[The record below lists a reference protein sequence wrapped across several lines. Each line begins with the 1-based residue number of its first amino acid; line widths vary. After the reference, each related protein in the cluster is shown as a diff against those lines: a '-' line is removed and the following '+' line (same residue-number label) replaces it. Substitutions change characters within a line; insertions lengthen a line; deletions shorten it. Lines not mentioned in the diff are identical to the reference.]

1 MAKEPWRFDADSGK
15 DVSLYVHIPFCASRC
30 RYCDFASNVAGRSAM
45 ERYVSCLM
53 REMDRWAPALEGRS
67 VSTVFF
73 GGGTPGLLPPELT
86 ARLAE
91 RIRSRFDCRADG
103 EWTLESNPETT
114 DLERAQQWRAMGF
127 NRLSLGLQ
135 AAQPALLAML
145 GRRADAGRLLAAAQE
160 ARQAGLDNLNVDLM
174 ASLPGQRMEDL
185 LASVDVAVRAGASH
199 ISLYALVVHEDTPLG
214 REIGSGV
221 LAQPGEDEDRDMFE
235 AACRRL
241 EAEGYGRYEISNFAR
256 PGRESRHNLVY
267 WRRGDYLGLGASA
280 ASCDGGRR
288 WCNEA
293 DLEAYCRRME
303 AGAAPW
309 NEVETLS
316 EADKAFETLMLGLRL
331 TRGIDRAAFRER
343 FGYDCAVRF
352 RPLLARWIRAG
363 LARLTGERLALTAA
377 GLDVQNALLVEL
389 MEAMEL

>member
-1 MAKEPWRFDADSGK
+1 MELNYNRVELCGTVLEAPVLSHVNHGCAFCRFPLSVLRLSGQPDKLQVIAPQPLLDALPVSPGDTVTVTGQLRSFNNKSGQG
-15 DVSLYVHIPFCASRC
+15 SRLVISV
-30 RYCDFASNVAGRSAM
+30 FAQ
-45 ERYVSCLM
+45 
-53 REMDRWAPALEGRS
+53 
-67 VSTVFF
+67 T
-73 GGGTPGLLPPELT
+73 LT
-86 ARLAE
+86 AGGAGPLN
-91 RIRSRFDCRADG
+91 RI
-103 EWTLESNPETT
+103 
-114 DLERAQQWRAMGF
+114 Q
-127 NRLSLGLQ
+127 LSGILCK
-135 AAQPALLAML
+135 QPVL
-145 GRRADAGRLLAAAQE
+145 RR
-160 ARQAGLDNLNVDLM
+160 
-174 ASLPGQRMEDL
+174 
-185 LASVDVAVRAGASH
+185 
-199 ISLYALVVHEDTPLG
+199 TPLG

-363 LARLTGERLALTAA
+363 LAWLTGERLALTAA
-377 GLDVQNALLVEL
+377 GLSLSGLSPDGSLVE
-389 MEAMEL
+389 MVELANHPWFVAGQFHPELKSRPNKAHPLFRGFVGAAKAYKNRHE

>member
-1 MAKEPWRFDADSGK
+1 MAQGWRFDTGSGK

-30 RYCDFASNVAGRSAM
+30 RYCDFASNVAGQSAM

-53 REMDRWAPALEGRS
+53 REMDQWAPAMEGRR

-73 GGGTPGLLPPELT
+73 GGGTPGLLPTELMDW
-86 ARLAE
+86 LAAG
-91 RIRSRFDCRADG
+91 IRRRFDCRADA

-114 DLERAQQWRAMGF
+114 DLERAQKWRSMGF

-145 GRRADAGRLLAAAQE
+145 GRRADAERLLKAAGE

-185 LASVDVAVRAGASH
+185 LESVEVAIRAGANH

-214 REIGSGV
+214 RDIGSGV

-267 WRRGDYLGLGASA
+267 WRRGDYLGMGASA

-288 WCNEA
+288 WCNVPG
-293 DLEAYCRRME
+293 LEDYCRRME
-303 AGAAPW
+303 TDALPW
-309 NEVETLS
+309 NEVEMLS

-331 TRGIDRAAFRER
+331 TRGIDRAAFEKS
-343 FGYDCAVRF
+343 FGYDCVARF
-352 RPLLARWIRAG
+352 RPLLARWTRAG
-363 LARLTGERLALTAA
+363 LARLTGERLMLTAA

-389 MEAMEL
+389 MEAMGL